1 MRLMVTSVSEGKS
14 TTFTLGRGVY
24 ETPQWASDGQAL
36 AALFSGP
43 VYSPD
48 VWLFEKGG
56 GRRRLGNSL
65 PVELD
70 VRKMVRPELVRY
82 SSWDDRVVSGYLYL
96 PATAS
101 PEEPVPLVVYAHG
114 ESQWRNGWHPFVQFL
129 AQQGFAIFAPN
140 LRGSSGFGKE
150 FENLNDG
157 DWGGGDLKDL
167 VAGVEELTR
176 RPEIR
181 DNRIGLWGVSYG
193 GFLTLAALG
202 HHPDLFACAVEA
214 MGMPDLEKLYRET
227 NQEGLTYLESEIG
240 PLRGH
245 LALYRNLS
253 PLRLADKMR
262 TPLLSFH
269 GEDDPLVPYSTK
281 LPWLQSLY
289 TRNYPLNA
297 YLFKGEQGA
306 AVRQFELYPS
316 AAFLYMEKILE
327 FFGVYL

>member
-1 MRLMVTSVSEGKS
+1 
-14 TTFTLGRGVY
+14 
-24 ETPQWASDGQAL
+24 
-36 AALFSGP
+36 
-43 VYSPD
+43 
-48 VWLFEKGG
+48 
-56 GRRRLGNSL
+56 
-65 PVELD
+65 
-70 VRKMVRPELVRY
+70 
-82 SSWDDRVVSGYLYL
+82 
-96 PATAS
+96 
-101 PEEPVPLVVYAHG
+101 
-114 ESQWRNGWHPFVQFL
+114 
-129 AQQGFAIFAPN
+129 
-140 LRGSSGFGKE
+140 
-150 FENLNDG
+150 
-157 DWGGGDLKDL
+157 
-167 VAGVEELTR
+167 
-176 RPEIR
+176 
-181 DNRIGLWGVSYG
+181 
-193 GFLTLAALG
+193 
-202 HHPDLFACAVEA
+202 
-214 MGMPDLEKLYRET
+214 MPDLEKLYRET